1 MMAVCRSVLQCGAV
15 QCVECVDYHG
25 RRGDDDVAVFCIVL
39 QCSVLNV

>member
-25 RRGDDDVAVFCIVL
+25 RRGDDDSVL
-39 QCSVLNV
+39 QCSALCCSAVC

>member
-1 MMAVCRSVLQCGAV
+1 MMGVCRSVLQCGAV

-25 RRGDDDVAVFCIVL
+25 RCIVL